1 MKKQLICILAV
12 AAMLPGATVFAAGS
26 YNAAKNTVSIE
37 DSTKKTVMIARNTG
51 AKMTSN
57 DLVYVGQEDDGFSSV
72 SFTLKENLPMG
83 FYTIMLGG
91 DGKAADK
98 KTFFIGKETNLENNF
113 ANKIEL
119 TALKEIVDT
128 DANNSTVTKAYVSA
142 AAVDLANVKSIVV
155 KVGEQYVCQE
165 SDIVTSGPGTVMLA
179 VKLEGIPEGDKDNV
193 NVWIS
198 STEISTK
205 DLITN

>member
-1 MKKQLICILAV
+1 MKKQLVCILAA
-12 AAMLPGATVFAAGS
+12 AAMLPGATVFATGS
-26 YNAAKNTVSIE
+26 YNPENNEVSIN
-37 DSTKKTVMIARNTG
+37 DTTKTTVMIARNTG

-57 DLVYVGQEDDGFSSV
+57 DLVYVGQEDEGFSNV
-72 SFTLKENLPMG
+72 SFALKENLPVG

-113 ANKIEL
+113 KNKIEL

-128 DANNSTVTKAYVSA
+128 DANNSTVTKAYVSSA
-142 AAVDLANVKSIVV
+142 SVELANAKSIVV
-155 KVGEQYVCQE
+155 KVGDRYVCQE
-165 SDIVTSGPGTVMLA
+165 SDIVTSGPETVMLA